1 MGRYVHW
8 AEWSELL
15 HICKELQDGLANMRV
30 HLHQLPPPYYTSA
43 YADYYVQATP
53 SDILRDTAAY
63 TDDVQATSPYT
74 DDVLEKPSDGS
85 SDTASPAYVDR
96 DVQVTLFD
104 ASSDAVA
111 YTDDVQVM
119 PSETSSDAVSY
130 RDEEQVPVILIDV
143 DVSSRTTAN
152 ADDVHETL
160 SNASPDTAVA
170 ASSSSSTPTLVS
182 SDTDNGQAT
191 PDTALSSSPT
201 TPDVSDTLAYANDVQ
216 ITLANACSDTAAS
229 SSSTTT
235 LVESST
241 SAPSSPPKTSS
252 PPLPAPA
259 PAKITEPAAVHD
271 KVDVVPRTPSPVL
284 EAPEQVMRETIPA
297 GQSHT
302 SALQAHPEQSSI
314 TSRHGHTARDD
325 SDYDTD
331 SEDSLEGYGS
341 EVVRSPCPWDRC
353 LVILSDF
360 VGVSPNIRGD
370 RETPRRIHRY
380 LHVRSI
386 ERLRRLVECTYHIVC
401 RLFVRLQSS
410 TECETPSLPI

>member
-119 PSETSSDAVSY
+119 SSETSSDAVSY

-143 DVSSRTTAN
+143 DVSSGTTAN
-152 ADDVHETL
+152 ADDVHVTL

-182 SDTDNGQAT
+182 SDTYNGQAT

-216 ITLANACSDTAAS
+216 ITLANASSDTAAS
-229 SSSTTT
+229 SSSTAT

-259 PAKITEPAAVHD
+259 PAQITEPAAVHD

-341 EVVRSPCPWDRC
+341 EVVGSFLMPVGSVP
-353 LVILSDF
+353 SDL
-360 VGVSPNIRGD
+360 VGVHWRKPKHKR
-370 RETPRRIHRY
+370 RPRNAKKN
-380 LHVRSI
+380 S
-386 ERLRRLVECTYHIVC
+386 
-401 RLFVRLQSS
+401 
-410 TECETPSLPI
+410 